1 MGQVSTLPAL
11 SADKRARGATF
22 LSNASVGVAFVF
34 LAVAFVRVAYFLL
47 LLVVVKSAAAV
58 LRLLVV
64 AVIIEAM
71 VLLVRVVAAVI

>member
-1 MGQVSTLPAL
+1 
-11 SADKRARGATF
+11 
-22 LSNASVGVAFVF
+22 
-34 LAVAFVRVAYFLL
+34 
-47 LLVVVKSAAAV
+47 VVKSAAAV

>member
-47 LLVVVKSAAAV
+47 LLVV
-58 LRLLVV
+58 